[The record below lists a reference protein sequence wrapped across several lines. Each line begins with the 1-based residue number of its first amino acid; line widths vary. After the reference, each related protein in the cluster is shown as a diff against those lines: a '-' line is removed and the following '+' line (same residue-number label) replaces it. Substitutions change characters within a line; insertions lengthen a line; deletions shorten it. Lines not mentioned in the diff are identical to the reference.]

1 MSKKIDKTTPI
12 LVTGGTGYLASWII
26 KQLLDEGLNVRAT
39 VRNKSN
45 TEKNKHLMKLGNE
58 GKGALE
64 LYEADLLKE
73 GSFDQAMSKCEVV
86 FHAASPFQIFGIKD
100 PQKEL
105 IDPALKGT
113 KNILASVNKTQSV
126 KRVILTSSCAS
137 VYDNALETVGTQ
149 LNEKS
154 WNTTSNIKNNPYSFS
169 KKIAEETAWEI
180 SKSQNRWDLITINP
194 GFILGPSLSNR
205 TDSFSIDFMLS
216 LLNGKMKSGVPALS
230 FPLVD
235 VRDVAKAHILGA
247 FTLNA
252 SGRHIVISGKS
263 PFYLEIAEVIKN
275 EYGDKYP
282 TPTKNVPNFI
292 LYIVA
297 PFMKMKWSFLK
308 NSLGIRAELD
318 NSYSKKD
325 LGMSYRPIKE
335 TIIDQVRQ
343 ITNDG
348 LIK

>member
-1 MSKKIDKTTPI
+1 
-12 LVTGGTGYLASWII
+12 
-26 KQLLDEGLNVRAT
+26 
-39 VRNKSN
+39 
-45 TEKNKHLMKLGNE
+45 
-58 GKGALE
+58 
-64 LYEADLLKE
+64 
-73 GSFDQAMSKCEVV
+73 
-86 FHAASPFQIFGIKD
+86 
-100 PQKEL
+100 
-105 IDPALKGT
+105 
-113 KNILASVNKTQSV
+113 
-126 KRVILTSSCAS
+126 
-137 VYDNALETVGTQ
+137 
-149 LNEKS
+149 
-154 WNTTSNIKNNPYSFS
+154 
-169 KKIAEETAWEI
+169 
-180 SKSQNRWDLITINP
+180 
-194 GFILGPSLSNR
+194 
-205 TDSFSIDFMLS
+205 MLS

-252 SGRHIVISGKS
+252 SGRHSVISGKS